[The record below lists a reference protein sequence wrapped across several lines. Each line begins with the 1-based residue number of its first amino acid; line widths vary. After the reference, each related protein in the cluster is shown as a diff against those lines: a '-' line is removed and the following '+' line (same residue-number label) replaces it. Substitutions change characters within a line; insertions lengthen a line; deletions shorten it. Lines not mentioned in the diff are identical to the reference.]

1 MRRMKLHEMHAY
13 ATLLLLSIVFGTVI
27 AHHGLACYF
36 ESAKIVLRNYRN
48 IPRILAQ
55 STKHQKPSDNNTEYL
70 YTIRN
75 DVVTTDHDNSDSFI
89 AENHQEAIIENEN
102 IELVSETVEIDYSP
116 GALKVTCQYVLHN
129 TGPACILS
137 IAVPSREENSPGFNI
152 DAKPCELI
160 SNVRMTNAEGEVL
173 KPEPSSEHPHIYVC
187 RMPIGQSESK
197 VIRCQY
203 DYAYMMNEANIPQ
216 IHLNL
221 ESFTKWRGTIG
232 NLDIFVRIPYE
243 YIQFAEPSGF
253 ALNDQGFE
261 WHFTNYDPRH
271 DVQLNI
277 YKPLL
282 DWNLMTT
289 EYLRNPE
296 KFEQIEER
304 RISLL
309 DTWMFGN
316 FNRFDWYDAKCPWA
330 SYLLEIGYCSAV
342 QMFLWHHPPW
352 ERPPNIKDENYD
364 TKFIET
370 SKYLDVLIDQYP
382 KNDDFSEVF
391 RYREL
396 SYYISGRKEALTQ
409 LYTELADRLE
419 KDPSLDVSGYDS
431 SDGSNYVQWQK
442 ECLWNIVERSRF
454 YLNNME
460 LVDRLK
466 LLSRKITGYAGDS
479 Y

>member
-1 MRRMKLHEMHAY
+1 MRRMKLNKMHAY
-13 ATLLLLSIVFGTVI
+13 ATLLLLSIVFGVVI
-27 AHHGLACYF
+27 AQHGLTRYVV
-36 ESAKIVLRNYRN
+36 SAKIVFRDCRN

-55 STKHQKPSDNNTEYL
+55 INNNQKLNYKNTGNVN
-70 YTIRN
+70 TTQN
-75 DVVTTDHDNSDSFI
+75 DFVTTDHDNSDYFV
-89 AENHQEAIIENEN
+89 AENHSEAIIKNEN
-102 IELVSETVEIDYSP
+102 IDLVSETVELEYSP
-116 GALKVTCQYVLHN
+116 SVIKVTCQYVFHN
-129 TGPACILS
+129 TGPACTLS
-137 IAVPSREENSPGFNI
+137 IAVPSREENSPGHNI

-173 KPEPSSEHPHIYVC
+173 KPESSSEHPHIYVC
-187 RMPIGQSESK
+187 QMPIDQSESK

-203 DYAYMMNEANIPQ
+203 DYAYMMNEENIPQ

-243 YIQFAEPSGF
+243 YIQFAEPAGF
-253 ALNDQGFE
+253 TTNDKGFE

-271 DVQLNI
+271 DVQVNI

-282 DWNLMTT
+282 DWNLMTA
-289 EYLRNPE
+289 EYLHNPN

-304 RISLL
+304 RISLF
-309 DTWMFGN
+309 DTWMFDN
-316 FNRFDWYDAKCPWA
+316 FRRFDWSDAKCQWA
-330 SYLLEIGYCSAV
+330 SYLLEIGYCSAR
-342 QMFLWHHPPW
+342 QMFTWYSPPW
-352 ERPPNIKDENYD
+352 IIPSNNEDENYD

-370 SKYLDVLIDQYP
+370 SKHLDVLIDLYP
-382 KNDDFSEVF
+382 KKDEFSEIF

-419 KDPSLDVSGYDS
+419 KDPSLNVSGYDS
-431 SDGSNYVQWQK
+431 SDGSDYLQWQK
-442 ECLWNIVERSRF
+442 ECLGAIVGRSRF
-454 YLNNME
+454 YLNNMK
-460 LVDRLK
+460 LVDRLNS
-466 LLSRKITGYAGDS
+466 LSLKITGYPGDN